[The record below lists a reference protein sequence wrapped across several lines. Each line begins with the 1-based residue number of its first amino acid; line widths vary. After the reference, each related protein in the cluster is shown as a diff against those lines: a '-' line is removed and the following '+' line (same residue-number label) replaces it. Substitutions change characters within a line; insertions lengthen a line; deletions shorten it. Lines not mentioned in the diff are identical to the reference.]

1 MQENRLKEIIRRIVE
16 SYELPRDAAE
26 ELLKEILEILQKKKS
41 GCADTDP
48 RK

>member
-1 MQENRLKEIIRRIVE
+1 MQENRLKEIIRRIME

-26 ELLKEILEILQKKKS
+26 ELLKEILAILRTKKS
-41 GCADTDP
+41 GCAVTDP